1 VRVARAILLSLF
13 VLGALPALAR
23 ADLFSLYQIYQ
34 SFDVPGSTSTSPSSI
49 NDPGQVVG
57 TFTSAFN
64 NFFTDR
70 SGNYVLNAIPGFNS
84 QPFAINAS
92 GQILFNTG
100 SSGGPTI
107 LDPNT
112 GMQFG
117 PFNPPGALS
126 FGTTGRGFNNLGDI
140 AGNYIGATD
149 SKSHIF
155 IYHRGTGTFTTFDL
169 PGITTTTTV
178 FGLND
183 NGVIVG
189 ATGGGHGFRFDGTTL
204 TLLDFPGANSTS
216 IVGINDNGLMV
227 GTYSLGSTIN
237 NSFVTDGATFAPIV
251 FPGTVAGT
259 RVTGINDEGVIV
271 GRYFFPGDAV
281 HTHGFFAD
289 PVPEPSSLL
298 LAGTAGV
305 VDLGYRVWRR
315 RRPRG

>member
-1 VRVARAILLSLF
+1 VRVAWSILLALV

-23 ADLFSLYQIYQ
+23 ADLLYGTYH
-34 SFDVPGSTSTSPSSI
+34 SFDVPGATSTSISSI
-49 NDPGQVVG
+49 NDLGQVVG
-57 TFTSAFN
+57 TFNTFS

-70 SGNYVLNAIPGFNS
+70 SGGLVLNAIPGFNS

-117 PFNPPGALS
+117 PFNPPDSNS
-126 FGTTGRGFNNLGDI
+126 FSSVGRGFNNRGDI
-140 AGNYIGATD
+140 AGNYVSTTD
-149 SKSHIF
+149 GKSHIF
-155 IYHRGTGTFTTFDL
+155 IYHQGTGTFTTFDL
-169 PGITTTTTV
+169 PGFTSRTTV
-178 FGLND
+178 NGLND

-189 ATGGGHGFRFDGTTL
+189 TEGGHGFRFDGTTL
-204 TLLDFPGANSTS
+204 TLIDYPGARTTAL
-216 IVGINDNGLMV
+216 VGINDNGLMV
-227 GTYSLGSTIN
+227 GTYTLGFTIN
-237 NSFVTDGATFAPIV
+237 NSFVTDGVTFTPIV
-251 FPGTVAGT
+251 YPGTVNGT
-259 RVTGINDEGVIV
+259 IVTGINDEGEIV
-271 GRYFFPGDAV
+271 GRYFFPGDAA
-281 HTHGFFAD
+281 HTHGFLAD

-305 VDLGYRVWRR
+305 VGLGHRVWRR